1 MVQIMAKKE
10 ETKNEVL
17 KKDDQLPA
25 YIKQGSNRGNE
36 NVKSE
41 DLQLPRI
48 DVLQALSPQVNKK
61 KPDDYIEGA
70 EVGMLFNT
78 LTGEL
83 YPDGVNVTP
92 VSFVKRY
99 LVWVNRKLDSDGGL
113 RGVFDDAQ
121 EAEDFIQQQEDED
134 KLELVPTAE
143 HLMLLDDGTEVIVSM
158 AKSKMKVSRKFNSLV
173 RLNGG
178 DRFGRRY
185 KITTV
190 DDKSS
195 QGEFQNIK
203 IETDGYPSEQVYLK
217 AEKLYEAINS
227 GAMKQASGN
236 YDGAMAEPGQAEPD
250 SKEEY

>member
-1 MVQIMAKKE
+1 MAKSKA
-10 ETKNEVL
+10 VA
-17 KKDDQLPA
+17 KKDDQLPS

-36 NVKSE
+36 NVESE

-61 KPDDYIEGA
+61 KDEYIDGA

-83 YPDGVNVTP
+83 YPDGINFTP

-99 LVWVNRKLDSDGGL
+99 LVWVDRKIDSSGGL
-113 RGVFDDAQ
+113 RGVFDSLV
-121 EAEDFIQQQEDED
+121 EAEQFLEVAEDSD
-134 KLELVPTAE
+134 KLEALPTAE
-143 HLMLLDDGTEVIVSM
+143 HLVVLDSGDEVIISM

-185 KITTV
+185 LLTSIDDEGAKGEYQNLKI
-190 DDKSS
+190 D
-195 QGEFQNIK
+195 N
-203 IETDGYPSEQVYLK
+203 DGFPKEDVYLL
-217 AEKLYEAINS
+217 AEKLYDAIAA
-227 GAMKQASGN
+227 GAKQANGN
-236 YDGAMAEPGQAEPD
+236 YDSEKTADD
-250 SKEEY
+250 SEY